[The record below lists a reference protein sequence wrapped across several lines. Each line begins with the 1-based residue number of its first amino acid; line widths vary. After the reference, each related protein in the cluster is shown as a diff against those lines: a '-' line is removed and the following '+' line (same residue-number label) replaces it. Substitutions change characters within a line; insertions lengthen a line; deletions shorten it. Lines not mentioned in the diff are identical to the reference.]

1 MQAQITLLK
10 QELHSLRSR
19 LDILEQQNLRLF
31 EENRQLAQRQPEKNI
46 QNQTENTFRLP
57 ETAIS
62 NQSLEKTTALGQAE
76 TAMAKTVS
84 SNTTTLPPLPEK
96 QVNTSFRLPEN
107 IKDHQQTDIPEQHT
121 VFRQPEKDEA
131 IIAANTQALDIQQN
145 TQQTIVPTEYATH
158 QAPTDIPVY
167 SPKKSTV
174 SDDNFISQA
183 IDWMTHGNLLLK
195 TGVVVLFLGLAFLL
209 RYVGGAMPMSVR
221 YLLVFATGIAAA
233 VGGEFLQNKR
243 RDYGLILQG
252 FGFGVMYLTAL
263 AAVKLHHILPAN
275 VAFVVMLW
283 AVALMAWRAV
293 IKDAKIMAQIA
304 VIGGLAAPVLTSDG
318 TGSHIMLFTYLAILN
333 TGIAIIAWFKAWR
346 SLNLIG
352 AIGTLWIALLWSH
365 EYQPN
370 LFISCEFFLIY
381 HWLLYTLV
389 ACFFAHRTLET
400 TPLQGELREIPN
412 NATLSRIWKTIVAYG
427 MHISALDSTLLFGT
441 ALSSFGLQYAMVEQW
456 ENAAAYSALLWAGV
470 YGILAYIYRN
480 KGEDFAVLK
489 QAFTVLSALFI
500 TIAIPLA
507 LEQQW
512 TASAWALEA
521 GLVYVFG
528 LMQRQPHTRLLALGV
543 FALAAFT
550 QLTGIQH
557 APYYSINPTPMW
569 QGSGIGAL
577 MVFIS
582 GAAIYYFWHQN
593 HREESAVWESNAQS
607 ANSVLTLINAFSL
620 PMITLIPVYAM
631 PVITLMTLALSA
643 LQWKQKNTV
652 FTIFST
658 IGIFLAIVCLINRP
672 FDNNGILTLYA
683 LLWIVSAYLLH
694 EAEWRKDNS
703 NTKANNI
710 FGTINLWLGI
720 VLAMV
725 DLHEVLEDFG
735 LVETD
740 ALCVSGLIIWAILLA
755 FTTFRR
761 WKIGIYSAVLWGL
774 GGAFIMFNNIQHWQ
788 RPQYALTGSVI
799 LLFGTA
805 LAFLTLFRLPEN
817 EKNQATTSMSSAI
830 LSLSYI
836 FLWSILLHAIHE
848 HFEILRP
855 LETLIVPLTAWVI
868 FTHFNHY
875 FKPYEQLYSGAI
887 SIVLAI
893 FCVIWVLAVNF
904 SHPVAHS
911 YIPIINTI
919 EIGSLAIIYQL
930 WQWYR
935 IGFAEKTADTDRYLQ
950 VGVALLALIVLS
962 ATVMRCWHYY
972 IGIEWRALLSSFGVQ
987 ATLSIIWAIAA
998 IITMIYAHKIA
1009 RRPLWIAGATLM
1021 GVVVCKLFLVE
1032 LANTG
1037 GIERIISF
1045 IIVGLLLLFVGWFAP
1060 VPPKDEQS

>member
-1 MQAQITLLK
+1 MKNTDDIQAQIALLK

-19 LDILEQQNLRLF
+19 LDTLEQQNLRLF
-31 EENRQLAQRQPEKNI
+31 EENRQLIQGQTEKTI

-76 TAMAKTVS
+76 TAMAKTIS
-84 SNTTTLPPLPEK
+84 SNTPPPLPEE
-96 QVNTSFRLPEN
+96 QINT
-107 IKDHQQTDIPEQHT
+107 I
-121 VFRQPEKDEA
+121 FRQPEKEEA
-131 IIAANTQALDIQQN
+131 IIAANTQQTDIQTEYT
-145 TQQTIVPTEYATH
+145 TQQVAFDVP
-158 QAPTDIPVY
+158 Y
-167 SPKKSTV
+167 SQNA
-174 SDDNFISQA
+174 DNNFINKA

-275 VAFVVMLW
+275 VAFIVMLW

-304 VIGGLAAPVLTSDG
+304 VIGGLAAPILTSDG

-352 AIGTLWIALLWSH
+352 AIGTLWIALLWSS

-400 TPLQGELREIPN
+400 HPLQGELREIPN
-412 NATLSRIWKTIVAYG
+412 NATLSRMWKTIVAYG

-582 GAAIYYFWHQN
+582 GAAIYYFWYQN
-593 HREESAVWESNAQS
+593 HREESAVWESNTQS

-620 PMITLIPVYAM
+620 PMITLIPMYAM

-703 NTKANNI
+703 NTKANNF

-720 VLAMV
+720 ILAIV
-725 DLHEVLEDFG
+725 DLHEILEDFG

-761 WKIGIYSAVLWGL
+761 WKIGIYSALLLGL

-817 EKNQATTSMSSAI
+817 ERKSSNDI
-830 LSLSYI
+830 NVISHFVLSLSYI
-836 FLWSILLHAIHE
+836 FLWSILLHAIHG

-868 FTHFNHY
+868 FTHFNHH

-887 SIVLAI
+887 STVLAI

-904 SHPVAHS
+904 AHPVAHF

-919 EIGSLAIIYQL
+919 EIGSLAVIYQL

>member
-1 MQAQITLLK
+1 MKNTDDIQAQIALLK

-19 LDILEQQNLRLF
+19 LDTLEQQNLRLF
-31 EENRQLAQRQPEKNI
+31 EENRQLAQRQPEKTI
-46 QNQTENTFRLP
+46 QNQITSNFRQPENNIQSETVFRQP
-57 ETAIS
+57 ES
-62 NQSLEKTTALGQAE
+62 
-76 TAMAKTVS
+76 MVAKTIS
-84 SNTTTLPPLPEK
+84 SNTPPPLPEEK
-96 QVNTSFRLPEN
+96 INTTFRQPETIQN
-107 IKDHQQTDIPEQHT
+107 NQITDISGQNA

-131 IIAANTQALDIQQN
+131 IIATN
-145 TQQTIVPTEYATH
+145 TQQTNIQTEYAT
-158 QAPTDIPVY
+158 QQVAFDVPY
-167 SPKKSTV
+167 SQNA
-174 SDDNFISQA
+174 DNNFINKA
-183 IDWMTHGNLLLK
+183 IDWATHGNVLLK

-304 VIGGLAAPVLTSDG
+304 VIGGLAAPILTSDG

-333 TGIAIIAWFKAWR
+333 TGVAIIAWFKAWR

-400 TPLQGELREIPN
+400 RPLQGELREIPN

-543 FALAAFT
+543 FALATFT

-582 GAAIYYFWHQN
+582 GAAIYYFWYQN

-620 PMITLIPVYAM
+620 PMITLIPVYAV

-658 IGIFLAIVCLINRP
+658 IGIFLAIVYLINRP

-761 WKIGIYSAVLWGL
+761 WKIGIYSAVLLGL

-788 RPQYALTGSVI
+788 RLQYALTGSVI

-817 EKNQATTSMSSAI
+817 EKKSSNDI
-830 LSLSYI
+830 NVISHFVLSLSYI
-836 FLWSILLHAIHE
+836 FLWSILLHEIHG

-868 FTHFNHY
+868 FTHFNHH
-875 FKPYEQLYSGAI
+875 FKPYEQQLYSGAI
-887 SIVLAI
+887 STVLAI
-893 FCVIWVLAVNF
+893 FCVIWVLVVNF
-904 SHPVAHS
+904 AHPVAHF

-919 EIGSLAIIYQL
+919 EIGSLAVIYQL

-950 VGVALLALIVLS
+950 VGAALLALIVLS

-972 IGIEWRALLSSFGVQ
+972 IGIEWRDLLSSFGVQ